1 MTSHHLVRPVSR
13 LRAWR
18 SAALA
23 LAVIGGIAIASP
35 FAQRETRE
43 RHVLVNVTGKDD
55 APVADL
61 TAAEFKIREDG
72 VAREVLRVQPAT
84 GPLSIELLLDDSDIS
99 QPAINEIRQGA
110 ASFVQQMFAANSQTE
125 IALMTFGDRPTV
137 VVPAT
142 TSATTLAGGIDRL
155 FGRKGSGAYLLQA
168 ITDAAKTLSKK
179 DTPRRVIVAFDMEDG
194 QEFSND
200 SHESVTTA
208 LQNAKVTLWSIVL
221 QEHRGLGL
229 GGPEER
235 ERAIVL
241 GDVTSASGG
250 GNHAVL
256 ARQAIGKGF
265 TWVATM
271 LTSQLDVTY
280 ARPDALIPPKKL
292 ELDVTRKDVKIWAP
306 RWGPQ

>member
-1 MTSHHLVRPVSR
+1 MTSHHLVRPASR
-13 LRAWR
+13 LRAWHG
-18 SAALA
+18 AALA
-23 LAVIGGIAIASP
+23 FVVIGGIAIATP
-35 FAQRETRE
+35 LAQRETRE
-43 RHVLVNVTGKDD
+43 RHVLVNVTGKED
-55 APVADL
+55 APVLDL
-61 TAAEFKIREDG
+61 TAAEFRVREDG

-99 QPAINEIRQGA
+99 QPAINEIRQAA
-110 ASFVQQMFAANSQTE
+110 ASFVQQMFAANPQTE

-179 DTPRRVIVAFDMEDG
+179 DNPRRVIVAFDMEDG
-194 QEFSND
+194 PEFSND

-208 LQNAKVTLWSIVL
+208 LQNAKVTLWSVVL
-221 QEHRGLGL
+221 QEHRGQQM
-229 GGPEER
+229 GPEAR

-241 GDVTSASGG
+241 GDVTTASGG

-256 ARQAIGKGF
+256 ARQAIPKGL

-280 ARPDALIPPKKL
+280 ARPEALIPPKKL
-292 ELDVTRKDVKIWAP
+292 EMDVTRKDVKVWAP

>member
-1 MTSHHLVRPVSR
+1 
-13 LRAWR
+13 
-18 SAALA
+18 
-23 LAVIGGIAIASP
+23 
-35 FAQRETRE
+35 
-43 RHVLVNVTGKDD
+43 
-55 APVADL
+55 
-61 TAAEFKIREDG
+61 
-72 VAREVLRVQPAT
+72 
-84 GPLSIELLLDDSDIS
+84 
-99 QPAINEIRQGA
+99 
-110 ASFVQQMFAANSQTE
+110 
-125 IALMTFGDRPTV
+125 V

-179 DTPRRVIVAFDMEDG
+179 DNPRRVIVAFDMEDG
-194 QEFSND
+194 PEFSND

-208 LQNAKVTLWSIVL
+208 LQNAKVTLWSVVL
-221 QEHRGLGL
+221 QERRGQQM
-229 GGPEER
+229 GPEAR

-241 GDVTSASGG
+241 GDVTTASGG

-256 ARQAIGKGF
+256 ARQAIPKGL

-280 ARPDALIPPKKL
+280 GRPDALIPPKKL
-292 ELDVTRKDVKIWAP
+292 EMDVTRKDVKLWAP

>member
-1 MTSHHLVRPVSR
+1 MTSLPLVRSTR
-13 LRAWR
+13 RSRAWR
-18 SAALA
+18 GAALVFV
-23 LAVIGGIAIASP
+23 VIGGVAVAAP
-35 FAQRETRE
+35 LAQRETRD
-43 RHVLVNVTGKDD
+43 RHVFVNVTGKDD
-55 APVADL
+55 APVTNL
-61 TAAEFKIREDG
+61 TAAEFKVREDG

-99 QPAINEIRQGA
+99 QPAINEIRQA
-110 ASFVQQMFAANSQTE
+110 AAAFVQQVLAANSQTE

-142 TSATTLAGGIDRL
+142 TSATTLAGGIERL

-179 DTPRRVIVAFDMEDG
+179 ETPRRVIVAFDIEDG
-194 QEFSND
+194 PEFSND
-200 SHESVTTA
+200 SHESVTSA
-208 LQNAKVTLWSIVL
+208 LQNAKTTLWTVVL
-221 QEHRGLGL
+221 QEQHGERMD
-229 GGPEER
+229 PEAR

-241 GDVTSASGG
+241 GDVTTASGG

-256 ARQAIGKGF
+256 SRQAISKGL
-265 TWVATM
+265 TWAATM

-280 ARPDALIPPKKL
+280 SRPESLIPPKKL
-292 ELDVTRKDVKIWAP
+292 DMDVTRKDVKLWAP

>member
-1 MTSHHLVRPVSR
+1 MTSHHLVRPASR
-13 LRAWR
+13 LRAWHG
-18 SAALA
+18 AALA
-23 LAVIGGIAIASP
+23 FVVIGGIAIATP
-35 FAQRETRE
+35 VAQRETRE
-43 RHVLVNVTGKDD
+43 RHVLVNVTGKED
-55 APVADL
+55 APVVDL
-61 TAAEFKIREDG
+61 TAAEFKVREDG

-99 QPAINEIRQGA
+99 QPAINEIRQAA

-179 DTPRRVIVAFDMEDG
+179 DNPRRVIVAFDMEDG
-194 QEFSND
+194 PEFSND

-208 LQNAKVTLWSIVL
+208 LQNAKVTLWSVVL
-221 QEHRGLGL
+221 QERRGQQM
-229 GGPEER
+229 GPEAR

-241 GDVTSASGG
+241 GDVTTASGG

-256 ARQAIGKGF
+256 ARQAIPKGL

-280 ARPDALIPPKKL
+280 GRPDALIPPKKL
-292 ELDVTRKDVKIWAP
+292 EMDVTRKDVKLWAP

>member
-1 MTSHHLVRPVSR
+1 MTSYHLVRPVSR
-13 LRAWR
+13 SRAWR
-18 SAALA
+18 GVALVF
-23 LAVIGGIAIASP
+23 AVLGGIAIAAP
-35 FAQRETRE
+35 LAQRETRE

-55 APVADL
+55 APVVDV
-61 TAAEFKIREDG
+61 TPAEFKVREDG

-99 QPAINEIRQGA
+99 QPAINEIRQAA

-179 DTPRRVIVAFDMEDG
+179 DNPRRVIVAFDMEDG

-208 LQNAKVTLWSIVL
+208 LQNAKVTLWSVVL
-221 QEHRGLGL
+221 QEHRGQQM
-229 GGPEER
+229 GPEAR

-241 GDVTSASGG
+241 GDVTTASGG

-256 ARQAIGKGF
+256 ARQAIPKGL

-280 ARPDALIPPKKL
+280 GRPESLIPPKKL
-292 ELDVTRKDVKIWAP
+292 EMDVTRKDVKLWAP